1 MELTVGYGSLENS
14 FLILI
19 IFVLNKHQKEHRKNM
34 DSVCLRSNKWKNRK
48 ANEIDSA
55 RYLLE

>member
-19 IFVLNKHQKEHRKNM
+19 IHVPNKHQKEENM
-34 DSVCLRSNKWKNRK
+34 ESV
-48 ANEIDSA
+48 
-55 RYLLE
+55 YLLTSEKTKKSKKLTLTGNY

>member
-19 IFVLNKHQKEHRKNM
+19 IHVPNKHQKEENM
-34 DSVCLRSNKWKNRK
+34 ESVCLPSNK
-48 ANEIDSA
+48 
-55 RYLLE
+55 

>member
-19 IFVLNKHQKEHRKNM
+19 IFVLNKHQKEHRKIWTV
-34 DSVCLRSNKWKNRK
+34 SVYVLTSEKTEKPMK
-48 ANEIDSA
+48 LTLPGT
-55 RYLLE
+55 Y